1 MAGTVVKRLQAEAE
15 ADAQVADLRA
25 QPRVTRVD
33 SEDLGALRDAGLG
46 ASPVKATTNGA
57 DNFVTLYHAYDGRV
71 WSGPMYM
78 LGGPNG
84 RLTLR
89 FPTND
94 NTIPKQYRGKQVWLP
109 DPPPAEEQ
117 YRPFLCKLSPEQ
129 PDDVKADM
137 RAAGFRSD
145 CSKPNG
151 FFTQFE
157 ADEHFRKKHPRRWE
171 AYQRHMNAQR
181 QTQSS
186 DRITELVQAILG
198 TKEEAA

>member
-1 MAGTVVKRLQAEAE
+1 MANKTVQRLQAEAE
-15 ADAQVADLRA
+15 ADAQVSELQA
-25 QPRVTRVD
+25 QPRVTRLEG
-33 SEDLGALRDAGLG
+33 EDLGTLRDAGLG

-94 NTIPKQYRGKQVWLP
+94 NSIPRQHRGKQVWLT
-109 DPPPAEEQ
+109 DPPPADEQ
-117 YRPFLCKLSPEQ
+117 YRPFLCLLSPDQ
-129 PDDVKADM
+129 PDDVKAEM

-151 FFTQFE
+151 FFTKFE

-171 AYQRHMNAQR
+171 AYQRHLTRAQ
-181 QTQSS
+181 QTEST
-186 DRITELVQAILG
+186 DRITELARAILG
-198 TKEEAA
+198 VKEEAA